1 MEFLQK
7 YAETIMLAKLAKE
20 ERIQQVTIFNYL
32 FVIVINVLV
41 YVCIIL
47 I

>member
-7 YAETIMLAKLAKE
+7 YAETIMLAKLAEEE

-41 YVCIIL
+41 YVL
-47 I
+47 F